1 MGVESQGLNFMAED
15 HSEKPGFILP
25 GEYYKMA
32 QEYLTDN
39 G

>member
-1 MGVESQGLNFMAED
+1 MAKDHED
-15 HSEKPGFILP
+15 KPGFIPP
-25 GEYYKMA
+25 GDCYKMA

>member
-1 MGVESQGLNFMAED
+1 MTED
-15 HSEKPGFILP
+15 HEDKPGFILP